1 MIQYKNNI
9 VQHGGFILQLVL
21 ILVFLTVSLCS
32 SCACC
37 NWPAD
42 LDKFAGGTFK
52 ALKYNPFGDMANP
65 FGDMANPFSS
75 FKI

>member
-42 LDKFAGGTFK
+42 LDTFLGGTFK
-52 ALKYNPFGDMANP
+52 SLKFNPFGDMTKG
-65 FGDMANPFSS
+65 FGDFGKM
-75 FKI
+75 FKF